1 MIVPKMSD
9 IDFDHFLQES
19 TSQHRS
25 RVPEFEASV
34 EEIQD
39 NMKSILGKASLKMN
53 VPGTIC
59 LLLGV

>member
-1 MIVPKMSD
+1 MAPVVTKIIIMIFPKISD

-39 NMKSILGKASLKMN
+39 NMKSILGKVILKII
-53 VPGTIC
+53 V
-59 LLLGV
+59 